1 MIFSHFARP
10 HADTHAKW
18 ELPNAQAKCD
28 LLQPVLLSR
37 FQMNNPTYDQI
48 GHSYGQ
54 GRRPDP
60 RIARVIRDAIGDAT
74 SVLNVGAGTGNY
86 EPTDLQVTA
95 VEPSATMIDQRPPN
109 AAPVIQAPAEELPF
123 QDGEFDVS
131 LALLTVHHWSDWAKG
146 LQEMRR
152 VARRQVIVLC
162 QPDASSVFWLAD
174 YFPEMLQLP
183 SITESPGVTDI
194 RAHLDVVSAVPLL
207 IPHDCVDGFL
217 GSYWRRPHAYLN
229 PQVRASTSPL
239 AQLDADVVS
248 RGVSKLSDD
257 LETRSW
263 DVRYAN
269 LLELT
274 EFDAGYRLVTAKNR

>member
-1 MIFSHFARP
+1 MS
-10 HADTHAKW
+10 
-18 ELPNAQAKCD
+18 Q
-28 LLQPVLLSR
+28 
-37 FQMNNPTYDQI
+37 PTYNQI

-60 RIARVIRDAIGDAT
+60 RIARLIRDAIGDAN

-95 VEPSATMIDQRPPN
+95 VEPSVTMIDQRPPG
-109 AAPVIQAPAEELPF
+109 AAPVIRASAEDLPF
-123 QDGEFDVS
+123 QDDEFDVS
-131 LALLTVHHWSDWAKG
+131 LAMFTVHHWSDWAKG

-152 VARRQVIVLC
+152 VARRQVTVLC
-162 QPDASSVFWLAD
+162 EPDASSFFWLAD

-183 SITESPGVTDI
+183 SQTESPGVADVQ
-194 RAHLDVVSAVPLL
+194 AHLDVVSAVPLL

-217 GSYWRRPHAYLN
+217 GSYWRRPQAYLN
-229 PQVRASTSPL
+229 PQVRSSTSPL
-239 AQLDADVVS
+239 AQLDAGVVS

-263 DVRYAN
+263 DIRYAH

-274 EFDAGYRLVTAKNR
+274 ELDTGYRLVTSENR